1 MRGARIAVT
10 GLGVVSPHGS
20 VLEEYWN
27 ALRAGRSAVTE
38 LPDLPDDT
46 PVRIGAPVRGFDVG
60 DYLSVREA
68 RRYDAFIHYGAA
80 AAALARESAN
90 MAQCEDRPERIG
102 VLIGTGMA
110 GVEFIQSGALALSGS
125 GARRVSPMLVP
136 GSIAN
141 MVGGQVAMQFGYRGP
156 NVAAVSA
163 CATGNHCIGLASRLI
178 AAGDA
183 DVMLA
188 GGTEMCLNGLML
200 STFANMKALSKRET
214 PPERA
219 SCPWDI
225 ARDGFV
231 MGAGAA
237 VMVLEDW
244 AHAESRGAEI
254 FAELSG
260 FGLSADAHHIT
271 QPEED
276 GRGPSLAMSGALR
289 DAGIEP
295 AQVGYINAHG
305 TSTPLGDIA
314 ELRAIRRVFGAAA
327 DDLCI
332 SSTKSMIGHTLGAAG
347 ALEGVACVLSL
358 RDQLVHPTLNLEQ
371 PDPDCD
377 LDCVP
382 GSERPAALEYV
393 LSNSFGFGG
402 TNASLI
408 FRRPAG

>member
-10 GLGVVSPHGS
+10 GLGVVSPYGS
-20 VLEEYWN
+20 VLEDYWS
-27 ALRAGRSAVTE
+27 ALRAGRSAVSE
-38 LPDLPDDT
+38 LPDLPEDT

-60 DYLSVREA
+60 DYLSPREA

-80 AAALARESAN
+80 AASLARESAN
-90 MAQCEDRPERIG
+90 LSQCEDRPERIG
-102 VLIGTGMA
+102 VLIGTGLG
-110 GVEFIQSGALALSGS
+110 GVDFIEAGALTLKQS

-156 NVAAVSA
+156 NAAVVSA
-163 CATGNHCIGLASRLI
+163 CATGSHCIGLGARLI

-183 DVMLA
+183 DVVLA
-188 GGTEMCLNGLML
+188 GGSEMILSSLML
-200 STFANMKALSKRET
+200 STFANMKALSRRQT

-225 ARDGFV
+225 ERDGFV

-237 VMVLEDW
+237 VLVLEDW
-244 AHAESRGAEI
+244 AHAEARGAEI
-254 FAELSG
+254 VAELSG

-276 GRGPSLAMSGALR
+276 GRGPSLAMAGALR

-295 AQVGYINAHG
+295 SQIGYINAHG

-347 ALEGVACVLSL
+347 AFEAVVCALSL
-358 RDQLVHPTLNLEQ
+358 RDQVVHPTLNLEQ

-382 GSERPAALEYV
+382 GSERPVALECA

-402 TNASLI
+402 TNASLV